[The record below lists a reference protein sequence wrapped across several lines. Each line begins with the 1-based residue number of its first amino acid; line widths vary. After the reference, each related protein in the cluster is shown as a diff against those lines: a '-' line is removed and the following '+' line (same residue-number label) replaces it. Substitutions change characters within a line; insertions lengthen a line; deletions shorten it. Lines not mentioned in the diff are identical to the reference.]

1 MRVSAE
7 LETSQIAL
15 YSLIWAIYG
24 VIIGKKEGD
33 PCIHT
38 LVLTRYRLII
48 RINLVIW

>member
-24 VIIGKKEGD
+24 VII
-33 PCIHT
+33 
-38 LVLTRYRLII
+38 L
-48 RINLVIW
+48 